1 MGKPEGE
8 RIPGRP
14 RRGWKDNIKMK
25 TLLRSEF
32 RNVFMYCVF
41 GT

>member
-1 MGKPEGE
+1 VGKSEGE
-8 RIPGRP
+8 RILWRT
-14 RRGWKDNIKMK
+14 RCGWKDNIKMK

-32 RNVFMYCVF
+32 RNAFLYSVF